1 MTAPLNLGTIAL
13 LTAAPLL
20 WAGNAVVGRLIHD
33 LISPFT
39 LNFIRWAVA
48 VLLLLPIAW
57 RVLAKNSPLWQHWR
71 AYAILGFLGI
81 GCYNSLLYLS
91 LKTSSPLNVT
101 LVSSSMPIWM
111 LGLGRI
117 FWGTSINSRQVMG
130 AVLSML
136 GVALVLTRAD
146 LQVLRSLQLVPGDLF
161 MLLATL
167 IWSLYTWLLTQ
178 APGPQE
184 FKSDWAAF
192 LLAQLVFGVLWSGM
206 FSGMEVGLGYGHLQ
220 LGWPLAAALIFIAIG
235 PAILAYRVWGAG
247 VRRSNPTVAGFF
259 ANLIPLFT
267 AILSVLVLGQAPQLY
282 HAGAFVLIV
291 GGIWVASRRV

>member
-1 MTAPLNLGTIAL
+1 MTAPLNLGTAAL

-20 WAGNAVVGRLIHD
+20 WAGNAIVGRLVHD
-33 LISPFT
+33 LISPFA
-39 LNFIRWAVA
+39 LNFVRWALA

-57 RVLAKNSPLWQHWR
+57 RVLAKGSPLWQHWR
-71 AYAILGFLGI
+71 AYAVLGFLGI
-81 GCYNSLLYLS
+81 ACYNSLLYLS

-101 LVSSSMPIWM
+101 LVSASMPIWM
-111 LGLGRI
+111 LGLGRL
-117 FWGTSINSRQVMG
+117 FWGTRINGRQIVGALLSI
-130 AVLSML
+130 A
-136 GVALVLTRAD
+136 GVVLVLTRGD
-146 LQVLRSLQLVPGDLF
+146 IDVLRHLQLAPGDLF

-167 IWSLYTWLLTQ
+167 LWSLYTWLLTK

-192 LLAQLVFGVLWSGM
+192 LLAQLVFGVLWSGL
-206 FSGMEVGLGYGHLQ
+206 FTGAEAGLGGFRLT
-220 LGWPLAAALIFIAIG
+220 LGWPLAAALLFIAIG
-235 PAILAYRVWGAG
+235 PAILAYRCWGAG

-291 GGIWVASRRV
+291 GGIWVASRR